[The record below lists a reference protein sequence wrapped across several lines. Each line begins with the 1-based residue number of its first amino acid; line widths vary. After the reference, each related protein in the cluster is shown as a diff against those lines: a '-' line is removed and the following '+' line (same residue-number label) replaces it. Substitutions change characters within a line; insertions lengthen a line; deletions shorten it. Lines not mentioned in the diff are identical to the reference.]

1 MRAPEPN
8 HWSTVHGELVFFA
21 ADDDARSS
29 SQIPRRTHGAMVPR
43 LPSQPQISGASR
55 SATVIFGLGRGVS
68 GPMESAL
75 TNVWTRALQTDA
87 SRLSFLH
94 LHPSLPRVSVFL
106 KNPLSDTVALASTA
120 VSESLKWVR
129 DAGRLRAPLTKGQI
143 A

>member
-29 SQIPRRTHGAMVPR
+29 SQIPRRTHGALVLR

-75 TNVWTRALQTDA
+75 TNVWTRALLTHA
-87 SRLSFLH
+87 SRLSF

-106 KNPLSDTVALASTA
+106 KNPLSDKVALASTA